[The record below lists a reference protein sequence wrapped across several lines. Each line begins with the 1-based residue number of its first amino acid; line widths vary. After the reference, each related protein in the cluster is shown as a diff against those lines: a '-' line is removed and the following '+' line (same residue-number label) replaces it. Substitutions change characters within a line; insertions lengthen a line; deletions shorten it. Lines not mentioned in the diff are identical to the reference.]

1 MNLGDSAGAVDI
13 QCGQVF
19 HLAVRHGQHAVVG
32 LTRRVGGMELDLI
45 IKNANVI
52 TMDEAHPVA
61 STVGVWNGRIVGV
74 DGEIANLGARRI
86 VDAAGATLI
95 PGFQDVHNHMAT
107 YGQQLQ
113 EIDASG
119 FTEAN
124 QLYDA
129 VAAVVAADPDREWIT
144 GSGYDQTRLGG
155 HPEREKLDKAS
166 GGRKVM
172 FIHRTCHMLAASTAV
187 FDAVGAMSPDFP
199 VAPGG
204 FIERD
209 ERLMPTGLV
218 AEQAMTPFKNLR
230 KPFSEGDLVKAL
242 GLASERYLAEG
253 LTSVSE
259 AGIGDSPMVGS
270 SPVEMA
276 AYQTGHESGKIRV
289 RTQLMVAMENFH
301 EITTAGVDG
310 YSLGLDLGLRTGL
323 GDERLSLGPL
333 KVFTDG
339 ALMSRTA
346 SMTENFCG
354 HDHAGVMQFG
364 ESELK
369 EIAVSAHRGGWQLAV
384 HAIGDNAVDIALDMI
399 QAATESKKRIDPR
412 HRIEHASV
420 VRPDQL
426 GRFVDLGIIP
436 SPQGRFV
443 YEIGD
448 GVAEVI
454 GAERLPWTYRHRSF
468 LDAGLVVPG
477 GSDRPVVQGAP
488 LKALQAMVERRTSSG
503 AEFNLHEGVSAF
515 EALKSYTVD
524 SAYASREEHSKGRI
538 KERFLADMVLL
549 DADPTSVNS
558 NEIGDIS
565 VLATLVGGTAEYD
578 PNGLFSN

>member
-1 MNLGDSAGAVDI
+1 MK
-13 QCGQVF
+13 
-19 HLAVRHGQHAVVG
+19 
-32 LTRRVGGMELDLI
+32 LDLI
-45 IKNANVI
+45 IKNANVL
-52 TMDEAHPVA
+52 TLDEDRPAA
-61 STVGVWNGRIVGV
+61 STVGVWNGRIAGV
-74 DGEIANLGARRI
+74 DGEIEGLGAHQVI
-86 VDAAGATLI
+86 DAGGATLI
-95 PGFQDVHNHMAT
+95 PGFHDVHNHMAT

-119 FTEAN
+119 YTDAD

-129 VAAVVAADPDREWIT
+129 VAAVAAAEPGREWIT
-144 GSGYDQTRLGG
+144 GSGYDQTRIGG
-155 HPEREKLDKAS
+155 HPEREKLDRAS

-172 FIHRTCHMLAASTAV
+172 FIHRTCHMLVASTAV

-209 ERLMPTGLV
+209 ERSMPTGLV
-218 AEQAMTPFKNLR
+218 AEQAMTPFRNLR
-230 KPFSEGDLVKAL
+230 KPFSEADLVTAL
-242 GLASERYLAEG
+242 GLASDRYLAEG

-259 AGIGDSPMVGS
+259 AGIGDSPLVGS
-270 SPVEMA
+270 SPVELA
-276 AYQTGHESGKIRV
+276 AYQRAHETRKIRV

-301 EITTAGVDG
+301 EVSTASVDD
-310 YSLGLDLGLRTGL
+310 YHLGLDLGMRTGF
-323 GDERLSLGPL
+323 GNDRLSLGPL

-364 ESELK
+364 ETELRD
-369 EIAVSAHRGGWQLAV
+369 IAISAHRGGWQLAV
-384 HAIGDNAVDIALDMI
+384 HAIGDNAVDVALDVI
-399 QAATESKKRIDPR
+399 EAATASKERTDPR

-420 VRPDQL
+420 VRPDQMS
-426 GRFVDLGIIP
+426 RFVELGIIP

-448 GVAEVI
+448 GVSQVI
-454 GAERLPWTYRHRSF
+454 GADRLPWTYRHKSF
-468 LDAGLVVPG
+468 LEAGLVVPG

-488 LKALQAMVERRTSSG
+488 LKALQAMVERRTSTG
-503 AEFNLHEGVSAF
+503 VAFNLHEGVSAL
-515 EALKSYTVD
+515 EALKSYTVH
-524 SAYASREEHSKGRI
+524 SAYASREEASKGRI

-549 DADPTSVNS
+549 DEDPTAVEVD
-558 NEIGDIS
+558 EIGEIS
-565 VLATLVGGTAEYD
+565 VLATLVGGRAEYD
-578 PNGLFSN
+578 PSGLFGG

>member
-1 MNLGDSAGAVDI
+1 MK
-13 QCGQVF
+13 
-19 HLAVRHGQHAVVG
+19 
-32 LTRRVGGMELDLI
+32 LDLI

-52 TMDEAHPVA
+52 TLDENRPVA
-61 STVGVWNGRIVGV
+61 SAVGIWNGRIAGV
-74 DGEIANLGARRI
+74 DGDIDGLGAHRV

-95 PGFQDVHNHMAT
+95 PGFHDVHNHMAT
-107 YGQQLQ
+107 YGQQIQ

-119 FTEAN
+119 FTDVD

-129 VAAVVAADPDREWIT
+129 VAEVAAAGPGREWIT

-155 HPEREKLDKAS
+155 HPEREKLDRAS

-187 FDAVGAMSPDFP
+187 FDVIGAMSPDFP
-199 VAPGG
+199 VVPGG

-209 ERLMPTGLV
+209 EYSMPTGLV
-218 AEQAMTPFKNLR
+218 AEQAMTPFRNLR
-230 KPFSEGDLVKAL
+230 KPFSETDLVTAL
-242 GLASERYLAEG
+242 GLASDRFLAEG
-253 LTSVSE
+253 LTSVAE
-259 AGIGDSPMVGS
+259 AGIGDSPLVGS
-270 SPVEMA
+270 SPVELA
-276 AYQTGHESGKIRV
+276 AYQRGHETNRIRV
-289 RTQLMVAMENFH
+289 RTQLMVAMDNFH
-301 EITTAGVDG
+301 EITTASVDD
-310 YSLGLDLGLRTGL
+310 YHLGLDLGMRSGF
-323 GDERLSLGPL
+323 GNERLSLGPL

-354 HDHAGVMQFG
+354 HDHSGVMQFG
-364 ESELK
+364 EAELRD
-369 EIAVSAHRGGWQLAV
+369 IAISAHRGGWQLAV
-384 HAIGDNAVDIALDMI
+384 HAIGDNAVDVALDMI
-399 QAATESKKRIDPR
+399 QAATESKQRNDPR

-420 VRPDQL
+420 VRPDQM

-454 GAERLPWTYRHRSF
+454 GADRLPWTYRHRSF
-468 LDAGLVVPG
+468 LEAGLVVPG

-488 LKALQAMVERRTSSG
+488 LKALQAMVERTTSSG

-515 EALKSYTVD
+515 EALKSYTVH
-524 SAYASREEHSKGRI
+524 SAYASREEDSKGRI
-538 KERFLADMVLL
+538 KERLLADLVLL
-549 DADPTSVNS
+549 DADPTRVDT
-558 NEIGDIS
+558 EDIGKIS
-565 VLATLVGGTAEYD
+565 VLATLVGGVAEYD
-578 PNGLFSN
+578 PQELFAG